1 MGALTV
7 INLRIVAVGK
17 LKEKFWTDAVN
28 EYKKR
33 IGRYAN
39 LEIIECPEGR
49 DEGNA
54 ERLAV
59 QEERAIL
66 EKAQGFVV
74 LTAIDGEQI
83 TSEGLSE
90 LISKESVGGTSTF
103 TFIIGGSRGVSEAVK
118 RRADKKIS
126 FGRVTYPHQLM
137 RVILSEQLYRA
148 MSIINKTS
156 YHK

>member
-1 MGALTV
+1 M

-49 DEGNA
+49 DEGVA
-54 ERLAV
+54 ERLAL
-59 QEERAIL
+59 QEEKAIF
-66 EKAQGFVV
+66 EKAQGYVV
-74 LTAIDGEQI
+74 LTEIDGEQM
-83 TSEGLSE
+83 TSEGIAE
-90 LISKESVGGTSTF
+90 LINKEAVRGTSTL
-103 TFIIGGSRGVSEAVK
+103 TFIIGGSRGVSDAVK
-118 RRADKKIS
+118 KRADKKIS

-148 MSIINKTS
+148 MSIINRTS

>member
-1 MGALTV
+1 M

-54 ERLAV
+54 ERLAT
-59 QEERAIL
+59 QEEKAIL
-66 EKAQGFVV
+66 EKAQGYVV

-83 TSEGLSE
+83 TSEGLAE
-90 LISKESVGGTSTF
+90 LINKESVGGTSTF

>member
-1 MGALTV
+1 M

-49 DEGNA
+49 DEGVA
-54 ERLAV
+54 ERLAL
-59 QEERAIL
+59 QEEKAIL
-66 EKAQGFVV
+66 EKAQGYVV
-74 LTAIDGEQI
+74 LTAIDGEQM
-83 TSEGLSE
+83 TSEGIAE
-90 LISKESVGGTSTF
+90 LINKEAVRGTSTL

-118 RRADKKIS
+118 KRADKKIS